1 VLISEVQ
8 LQLVH
13 VQTHTMKKKTFKL
26 VLLVLKSVP
35 VVPTPH
41 TTVVDVELTESTHQP
56 VNVHQVIIEI

>member
-1 VLISEVQ
+1 
-8 LQLVH
+8 
-13 VQTHTMKKKTFKL
+13 MKKKTFKL
-26 VLLVLKSVP
+26 VLLVLTSVP